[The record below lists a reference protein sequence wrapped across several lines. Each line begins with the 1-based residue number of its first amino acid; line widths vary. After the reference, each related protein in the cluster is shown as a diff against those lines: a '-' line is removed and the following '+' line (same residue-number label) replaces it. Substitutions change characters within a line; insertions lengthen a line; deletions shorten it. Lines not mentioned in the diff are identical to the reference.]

1 MKELKALERVMAKG
15 ERLSEK
21 NLSGLEE
28 GLTGNGKALG
38 KTDDNSGIGNSSN
51 KGTGN
56 SSNKGTGNSSNK
68 GTGNSSNKG
77 KVNSSNNGT
86 GNSNYT

>member
-1 MKELKALERVMAKG
+1 LRVMVKA

-38 KTDDNSGIGNSSN
+38 KTDDDSGKGNS
-51 KGTGN
+51 T
-56 SSNKGTGNSSNK
+56 
-68 GTGNSSNKG
+68 NKG
-77 KVNSSNNGT
+77 K
-86 GNSNYT
+86 GNSKNKGKGNFNNN

>member
-1 MKELKALERVMAKG
+1 MKELKALERIMVKG

-38 KTDDNSGIGNSSN
+38 KTDDDSGIGNS
-51 KGTGN
+51 T
-56 SSNKGTGNSSNK
+56 
-68 GTGNSSNKG
+68 NKG
-77 KVNSSNNGT
+77 K
-86 GNSNYT
+86 GNSKNKGKGNSKNKGKGNSINN